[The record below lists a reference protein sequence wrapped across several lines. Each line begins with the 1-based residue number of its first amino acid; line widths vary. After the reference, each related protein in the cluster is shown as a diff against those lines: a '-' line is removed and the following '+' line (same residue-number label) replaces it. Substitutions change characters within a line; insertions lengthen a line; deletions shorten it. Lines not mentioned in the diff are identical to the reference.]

1 MGAFDE
7 LKMSGGEIKL
17 RANSP
22 RTIEACARQ
31 GILFEE
37 LQHKS
42 MDAFREPGLQSFA
55 LQMRYD
61 HHEHKRQEKPKLV
74 QREWKRVDREFA
86 GLDPSMSKGS
96 ADMSFL
102 GGDDANQATIRRE
115 QMQMEKLQRRQ
126 QQEIEQML
134 AHEIKMSEIQQQMEE
149 KERQEAE
156 RHEAHLADVARRKKE
171 FEKLAKERKEQEKA
185 AAERKEKIAKKKKA
199 LQEKKDKEAK

>member
-61 HHEHKRQEKPKLV
+61 HHEHKRQEKLKLV

-86 GLDPSMSKGS
+86 GLDPSMSKS

-171 FEKLAKERKEQEKA
+171 FEKKRKEIE
-185 AAERKEKIAKKKKA
+185 AKKH
-199 LQEKKDKEAK
+199 QE

>member
-1 MGAFDE
+1 MGDE
-7 LKMSGGEIKL
+7 KLANQRMSGDIKL

-42 MDAFREPGLQSFA
+42 MDAFREPGLQTFA

-61 HHEHKRQEKPKLV
+61 HHEHKRQEKLKLV

-171 FEKLAKERKEQEKA
+171 FEKKRKDIE
-185 AAERKEKIAKKKKA
+185 AKKH
-199 LQEKKDKEAK
+199 QEELEEERQAARR